1 MSLQHR
7 EKLISQIEEKQ
18 PAMGGLLSDRSGSL
32 MRGSWDLKSWSFQLG
47 FEAMW
52 DLAKANHNGLLNGPM
67 LSIWRQ
73 SIELT
78 FKSCIRSIEEDP
90 RKTVK
95 LGHDL
100 NKLFQRLLKLSRDAG
115 LCHNDLDLKVE
126 ALINEVQSFD
136 PYADRFRY
144 PADRKDTLYEGVG
157 VDLDK
162 VFQAHFLI
170 VGWCEGTV
178 AELVAEFGIGPDP
191 R

>member
-7 EKLISQIEEKQ
+7 EALINHIVEKQ
-18 PAMGGLLSDRSGSL
+18 PTIRGFLSDMPFSIMEGC
-32 MRGSWDLKSWSFQLG
+32 WDLNSHCFQLG

-52 DLAKANHNGLLNGPM
+52 DLARANHNGLLDGPL

-90 RKTVK
+90 LKGVK
-95 LGHDL
+95 RGHDL
-100 NKLFQRLLKLSRDAG
+100 NKLFQKLLKLSRDAG
-115 LCHNDLDLKVE
+115 LCHNDLDLDVE
-126 ALINEVQSFD
+126 AMIKEVQSFD

-144 PADRKDTLYEGVG
+144 PADRKGTSYKSVLI
-157 VDLDK
+157 DLDK
-162 VFQAHFLI
+162 VFQAHFVI
-170 VGWCEGTV
+170 VTWCEGTV